1 MREITT
7 RGKTLAHEVNLYIA
21 KHLSV
26 RPTEKLYWSWI
37 KTRDFPWLL
46 SATLWRNHTHIIF
59 CFRQDTRYTEPR
71 IEDRGSIT
79 NLMNR
84 PASRVIFTFPSL
96 VLRSR
101 QTVGKYSVST
111 FIARFKADFTLN
123 YAWKWHPLIS
133 ICNSLESRKK
143 EFRRLTKLWKQF
155 IPIVLIPFLIY
166 TANRE
171 GSNRFQI
178 RSESDNHKLGT
189 DIQTTLNWTF
199 FRWKEQNLEYAL
211 CSQSCVSS
219 ML

>member
-1 MREITT
+1 MNFEGFQIYFHRLLIFFRTWCENHNTRQNSCA
-7 RGKTLAHEVNLYIA
+7 RGKPIYSNAFIGAPDGEVVLNQN
-21 KHLSV
+21 
-26 RPTEKLYWSWI
+26 
-37 KTRDFPWLL
+37 PWLSL
-46 SATLWRNHTHIIF
+46 IVVCDSVAQSHAYYFLFKH
-59 CFRQDTRYTEPR
+59 DTRYTEPR

-143 EFRRLTKLWKQF
+143 EFSRRF
-155 IPIVLIPFLIY
+155 
-166 TANRE
+166 N
-171 GSNRFQI
+171 
-178 RSESDNHKLGT
+178 
-189 DIQTTLNWTF
+189 
-199 FRWKEQNLEYAL
+199 
-211 CSQSCVSS
+211 
-219 ML
+219 